1 MRIGVLT
8 VSDKGF
14 RGERVDT
21 SGPAIQELLAQL
33 HGNEVLEALVP
44 DNRQEI
50 ALRLRAW
57 ADDHQVDVI
66 FTTGGTGLSPSD
78 VTPDA
83 TQDVIDSPVPGV
95 AEAIRAEGMR
105 TTPMAMLSRAICGVR
120 GTTLIINLPGSEWA
134 VRESVAVLIPVLAHA
149 VDSIQGLAGDHRASG
164 ADIVRE

>member
-21 SGPAIQELLAQL
+21 SGPAIQEMLAPL
-33 HGNEVLEALVP
+33 HGTEVLEAIVP
-44 DNRQEI
+44 DNRLEI
-50 ALRLRAW
+50 ALRLRTW

-66 FTTGGTGLSPSD
+66 FTTGGTGLSPTD
-78 VTPDA
+78 LTPDA
-83 TQDVIDSPVPGV
+83 TQDVIDSLVPGM

-105 TTPMAMLSRAICGVR
+105 STPMAMLSRAICGVR
-120 GTTLIINLPGSEWA
+120 GTTLIVNLPGSERA
-134 VRESVAVLIPVLAHA
+134 VRESMAVLLPVLAHG
-149 VDSIQGLAGDHRASG
+149 VDSIQDRAGDHRASG

>member
-1 MRIGVLT
+1 MRIAVLT
-8 VSDKGF
+8 VSDKGA

-21 SGPAIQELLAQL
+21 SGPAIQEMLAPL
-33 HGNEVLEALVP
+33 HASEVLEALVP

-66 FTTGGTGLSPSD
+66 FTTGGTGLSPTD

-83 TQDVIDSPVPGV
+83 TQDVIDAPVPGV

-105 TTPMAMLSRAICGVR
+105 STPMAMLSRSICGMR
-120 GTTLIINLPGSEWA
+120 GTTLIINLPGSERA
-134 VRESVAVLIPVLAHA
+134 VRESMAVLIPVLEHA
-149 VDSIQGLAGDHRASG
+149 VDSIHGRAGDHQADG